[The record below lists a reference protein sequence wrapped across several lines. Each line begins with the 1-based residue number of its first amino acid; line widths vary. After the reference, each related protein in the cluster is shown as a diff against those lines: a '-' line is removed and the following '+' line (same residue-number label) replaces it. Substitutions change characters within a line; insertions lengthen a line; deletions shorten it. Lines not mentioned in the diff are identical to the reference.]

1 VAKGT
6 IEIELQGNVRAEA
19 KALQNV
25 FLNSLGWRGV
35 RKLEQFATVNAARAL
50 AKPVREKAPKDL
62 GGLAKSVRGRRSRIT
77 RPGAIVGPVAGKKHA
92 WYAWF
97 VVKGVKPH
105 TIPKVTVG
113 NMFSDRKF
121 IEHPGTRGDNFV
133 IDAVEANIQLAKDA
147 MAKTIVL
154 LINDEAMRNKV
165 LGLEIEYANGT
176 ATKFQSE
183 SALRQWNK
191 PDFIGPLTPLQAEGK
206 RRRQATDKVKAIAA
220 SKRLERFKQDVQV
233 FGISPNMS
241 NLRAG

>member
-1 VAKGT
+1 MAKGLV
-6 IEIELQGNVRAEA
+6 EIQLQGNVRAEA
-19 KALQNV
+19 EALQKV

-50 AKPVREKAPKDL
+50 AKPVRAAAPKDL

-77 RPGAIVGPVAGKKHA
+77 RPGAIVGPVASKKYA

-97 VVKGVKPH
+97 AVKGTKPH
-105 TIPKVTVG
+105 TIPKVTAG

-121 IEHPGTRGDNFV
+121 IEHPGTRGNNFV
-133 IDAVEANIQLAKDA
+133 IEAVEANIQLAKDA

-176 ATKFQSE
+176 AAKWQGDP
-183 SALRQWNK
+183 ALRQWNK
-191 PDFIGPLTPLQAEGK
+191 PDFVGPLTPLQAEGK
-206 RRRQATDKVKAIAA
+206 RRREATDKVKAIATA
-220 SKRLERFKQDVQV
+220 GRLERLRSDAAV
-233 FGISPNMS
+233 FGIRPNMS

>member
-1 VAKGT
+1 MAKGT
-6 IEIELQGNVRAEA
+6 VEIQLQGNVRAEA
-19 KALQNV
+19 EALQKV

-62 GGLAKSVRGRRSRIT
+62 GELAKSVRGRRSRIT

-97 VVKGVKPH
+97 AVKGTKPH
-105 TIPKVTVG
+105 TIPKVTAS
-113 NMFSDRKF
+113 NLFSDRKF
-121 IEHPGTRGDNFV
+121 IEHPGTRGNNFV
-133 IDAVEANIQLAKDA
+133 IEAVEANIQLAKDA

-183 SALRQWNK
+183 QALRQWNK
-191 PDFIGPLTPLQAEGK
+191 PDFIGPLAPLQAEGK
-206 RRRQATDKVKAIAA
+206 RRREATDKIKVLAA
-220 SKRLERFKQDVQV
+220 NKRLAQFKQDAQV
-233 FGISPNMS
+233 FGIKPNMS
-241 NLRAG
+241 NLRAR

>member
-6 IEIELQGNVRAEA
+6 VEIQLQGNVRAEA
-19 KALQNV
+19 EALQKV

-50 AKPVREKAPKDL
+50 AKPVRDKAPKDL

-97 VVKGVKPH
+97 AVKGTKPH
-105 TIPKVTVG
+105 TIPKVTAK
-113 NMFSDRKF
+113 NLFSDRKF
-121 IEHPGTRGDNFV
+121 IEHPGTRGNNFV
-133 IDAVEANIQLAKDA
+133 IEAVEANIQLAKDA

-183 SALRQWNK
+183 QALRQWNK
-191 PDFIGPLTPLQAEGK
+191 PDFIGPLTSLQAEGK
-206 RRRQATDKVKAIAA
+206 RRNQASDKVKAIAA
-220 SKRLERFKQDVQV
+220 DKRLAKFKQDVQV
-233 FGISPNMS
+233 FGIKPNMS

>member
-1 VAKGT
+1 VAKGLV
-6 IEIELQGNVRAEA
+6 EIQLQGNVRAEA
-19 KALQNV
+19 EALQKV

-35 RKLEQFATVNAARAL
+35 RKLEFATVNAARAL
-50 AKPVREKAPKDL
+50 AKPVRAAAPKDL

-77 RPGAIVGPVAGKKHA
+77 RPGAIVGPVASKKYA

-97 VVKGVKPH
+97 AVKGTKPH
-105 TIPKVTVG
+105 TIPKVTAG

-121 IEHPGTRGDNFV
+121 IEHPGTRGNNFV
-133 IDAVEANIQLAKDA
+133 IEAVEANIQLAKDA

-176 ATKFQSE
+176 AAKWQGDP
-183 SALRQWNK
+183 ALRQWNK
-191 PDFIGPLTPLQAEGK
+191 PDFVGPLTPLQAEGK
-206 RRRQATDKVKAIAA
+206 RRREATDKVKAIATA
-220 SKRLERFKQDVQV
+220 GRLERLRSDAAV
-233 FGISPNMS
+233 FGIRPNMS

>member
-1 VAKGT
+1 MAKGT
-6 IEIELQGNVRAEA
+6 VEIQLQGNVRAEA
-19 KALQNV
+19 EALQKV

-97 VVKGVKPH
+97 AVKGTKPH
-105 TIPKVTVG
+105 TIPKITAA
-113 NMFSDRKF
+113 NLFSDRKF
-121 IEHPGTRGDNFV
+121 IEHPGTRGNNFV
-133 IDAVEANIQLAKDA
+133 IEAVEANIQLAKDA

-183 SALRQWNK
+183 QALRQWNK

-206 RRRQATDKVKAIAA
+206 RRREATDKMKVLAA
-220 SKRLERFKQDVQV
+220 NKRLAQFKQDAQV
-233 FGISPNMS
+233 FGIKPNMS

>member
-1 VAKGT
+1 MAKGT
-6 IEIELQGNVRAEA
+6 VEIQLQGNVRAEA
-19 KALQNV
+19 EALQKV

-97 VVKGVKPH
+97 AVKGTKPH
-105 TIPKVTVG
+105 TIPKITAA
-113 NMFSDRKF
+113 NLFSDRKF
-121 IEHPGTRGDNFV
+121 IEHPGIRGNNFV
-133 IDAVEANIQLAKDA
+133 IEAVEANIQLAKDA

-176 ATKFQSE
+176 ATKFQQE
-183 SALRQWNK
+183 QALRQWNK

-206 RRRQATDKVKAIAA
+206 RRREASDKIKVLAA
-220 SKRLERFKQDVQV
+220 NKRLAQLKQDAQV
-233 FGISPNMS
+233 FGIKPNMS

>member
-6 IEIELQGNVRAEA
+6 VEIQLQGNVRAEA
-19 KALQNV
+19 EALQKV

-97 VVKGVKPH
+97 AVKGTKPH
-105 TIPKVTVG
+105 TIPKITAA
-113 NMFSDRKF
+113 NLFSDRKF
-121 IEHPGTRGDNFV
+121 IEHPGTRGNNFV
-133 IDAVEANIQLAKDA
+133 IEAVEANIQLAKDA

-183 SALRQWNK
+183 QALRQWNK

-206 RRRQATDKVKAIAA
+206 RRREATDKMKVLAA
-220 SKRLERFKQDVQV
+220 NKRLAQFKQDAQV
-233 FGISPNMS
+233 FGIKPNMS

>member
-1 VAKGT
+1 MAKGT

-19 KALQNV
+19 EALQKV

-97 VVKGVKPH
+97 AVKGTKPH
-105 TIPKVTVG
+105 TIPKVTAA
-113 NMFSDRKF
+113 NLFSDRKF
-121 IEHPGTRGDNFV
+121 IEHPGTRGNNFV
-133 IDAVEANIQLAKDA
+133 IEAVEANIQLAKDA

-183 SALRQWNK
+183 QALRQWNK

-206 RRRQATDKVKAIAA
+206 RRNQASDKVKVLAA
-220 SKRLERFKQDVQV
+220 NKRLAQFKQDAQV
-233 FGISPNMS
+233 FGIKPNMS

>member
-6 IEIELQGNVRAEA
+6 VEIQLQGNVRAEA
-19 KALQNV
+19 EALQKV

-97 VVKGVKPH
+97 AVKGTKPH
-105 TIPKVTVG
+105 TIPKVTAA
-113 NMFSDRKF
+113 NLFSDRKF
-121 IEHPGTRGDNFV
+121 IEHPGTRGNNFV
-133 IDAVEANIQLAKDA
+133 IEAVEANIQLAKDA

-183 SALRQWNK
+183 QALRQWNK

-206 RRRQATDKVKAIAA
+206 RRREATDKIKVIAA
-220 SKRLERFKQDVQV
+220 NKRLAQFKQDAQV
-233 FGISPNMS
+233 FGIKPNMS

>member
-6 IEIELQGNVRAEA
+6 VEIQLQGNVRAEA
-19 KALQNV
+19 EALQKV

-97 VVKGVKPH
+97 AVKGTKPH
-105 TIPKVTVG
+105 TIPKVTAA
-113 NMFSDRKF
+113 NLFSDRKF
-121 IEHPGTRGDNFV
+121 IEHPGTRGNNFV

-183 SALRQWNK
+183 QALRQWNK

-206 RRRQATDKVKAIAA
+206 RRNQASDKVKVLAA
-220 SKRLERFKQDVQV
+220 NKRLAQFKQDAQV
-233 FGISPNMS
+233 FGIKPNMS

>member
-6 IEIELQGNVRAEA
+6 VEIQLQGNVRAEA
-19 KALQNV
+19 EALQKV

-97 VVKGVKPH
+97 AVKGTMPH
-105 TIPKVTVG
+105 TIPKVTAA
-113 NMFSDRKF
+113 NLFSDRKF
-121 IEHPGTRGDNFV
+121 IEHPGTRGNNFV

-183 SALRQWNK
+183 QALRQWNK

-206 RRRQATDKVKAIAA
+206 RRNQASDKVKVLAA
-220 SKRLERFKQDVQV
+220 NKRLAQFKQDAQV
-233 FGISPNMS
+233 FGIKPNMS
-241 NLRAG
+241 NLRVG

>member
-19 KALQNV
+19 EALQKV

-97 VVKGVKPH
+97 AVKGTKPH
-105 TIPKVTVG
+105 TIPKVTAA
-113 NMFSDRKF
+113 NLFSDRKF
-121 IEHPGTRGDNFV
+121 IEHPGTRGNNFV
-133 IDAVEANIQLAKDA
+133 IEAVEANIQLAKDA

-183 SALRQWNK
+183 QALRQWNK

-206 RRRQATDKVKAIAA
+206 RRNQASDKIKVLAA
-220 SKRLERFKQDVQV
+220 NKRLAQFKQDAQV
-233 FGISPNMS
+233 FGIKPNMS

>member
-6 IEIELQGNVRAEA
+6 VEIQLQGNVRAEA
-19 KALQNV
+19 EALQKV

-97 VVKGVKPH
+97 AVKGTKPH
-105 TIPKVTVG
+105 TIPKVTAK
-113 NMFSDRKF
+113 NLFSDRKF
-121 IEHPGTRGDNFV
+121 IEHPGTRGNNFV
-133 IDAVEANIQLAKDA
+133 IEAVEANIQLAKDA

-183 SALRQWNK
+183 QALRQWNK
-191 PDFIGPLTPLQAEGK
+191 PDFIGPLTSLQAEGK
-206 RRRQATDKVKAIAA
+206 RRNQASDKVKAIAA
-220 SKRLERFKQDVQV
+220 DKRLAKFKQDVQV
-233 FGISPNMS
+233 FGIKPNMS

>member
-1 VAKGT
+1 MAKSAV
-6 IEIELQGNVRAEA
+6 EIELQGNVRAEA
-19 KALQNV
+19 EALQKA

-62 GGLAKSVRGRRSRIT
+62 GGLGKSVRGRRSRIT

-97 VVKGVKPH
+97 VVKGTKPH
-105 TIPKVTVG
+105 TIPKVTAS
-113 NMFSDRKF
+113 NLFSDRKF

-154 LINDEAMRNKV
+154 LLNDEAMRAKV

-176 ATKFQSE
+176 ATKFQQE
-183 SALRQWNK
+183 QALRQWNK

-206 RRRQATDKVKAIAA
+206 RRADAANKIKAIAA

-233 FGISPNMS
+233 FGIRPNMS

>member
-6 IEIELQGNVRAEA
+6 VEIQLQGNVRAEA
-19 KALQNV
+19 EALQKV

-97 VVKGVKPH
+97 AVKGTKPH
-105 TIPKVTVG
+105 TIPKVTAA
-113 NMFSDRKF
+113 NLFSDRKF
-121 IEHPGTRGDNFV
+121 IEHPGTRGNNFV
-133 IDAVEANIQLAKDA
+133 IEAVEANIQLAKDA

-183 SALRQWNK
+183 QALRQWNK

-206 RRRQATDKVKAIAA
+206 RRREATDKIKVLAA
-220 SKRLERFKQDVQV
+220 NKRLAQFKQDAQV
-233 FGISPNMS
+233 FGIKPNMS

>member
-1 VAKGT
+1 MAKGT

-19 KALQNV
+19 EALQKV

-97 VVKGVKPH
+97 AVKGTKAH
-105 TIPKVTVG
+105 TIPKVTAA
-113 NMFSDRKF
+113 NLFSDRKF
-121 IEHPGTRGDNFV
+121 IEHPGTRGNNFV
-133 IDAVEANIQLAKDA
+133 IEAVEANIQLAKDA

-183 SALRQWNK
+183 QALRQWNK

-206 RRRQATDKVKAIAA
+206 RRNQASEKIKVLAA
-220 SKRLERFKQDVQV
+220 NKRLAQFKQDAQV
-233 FGISPNMS
+233 FGIKPNMS

>member
-1 VAKGT
+1 MAKGT
-6 IEIELQGNVRAEA
+6 VEIQLQGNVRAEA
-19 KALQNV
+19 EALQKV

-50 AKPVREKAPKDL
+50 AKPVRDKAPKDL

-97 VVKGVKPH
+97 AVKGTKPH
-105 TIPKVTVG
+105 TIPKVTAA
-113 NMFSDRKF
+113 NLFSDRKF
-121 IEHPGTRGDNFV
+121 IEHPGTRGNNFV
-133 IDAVEANIQLAKDA
+133 IEAVEANIQLAKDA

-183 SALRQWNK
+183 QALRQWNK
-191 PDFIGPLTPLQAEGK
+191 PDFIGPLTSLQAEGK
-206 RRRQATDKVKAIAA
+206 RRNQASDKVKAIAA
-220 SKRLERFKQDVQV
+220 DKRLAKFKQDVQV
-233 FGISPNMS
+233 FGIKPNMS

>member
-6 IEIELQGNVRAEA
+6 VEIQLQGNVRAEA
-19 KALQNV
+19 QALQKV

-97 VVKGVKPH
+97 AVKGTKPH
-105 TIPKVTVG
+105 TIPKVTAA
-113 NMFSDRKF
+113 NLFSDRKF
-121 IEHPGTRGDNFV
+121 IEHPGTRGNNFV
-133 IDAVEANIQLAKDA
+133 IEAVEANIQLAKDA

-183 SALRQWNK
+183 QALRQWNK

-206 RRRQATDKVKAIAA
+206 RRNQASDKVKVLAA
-220 SKRLERFKQDVQV
+220 NKRLAQFKQDAQV
-233 FGISPNMS
+233 FGIKPNMS

>member
-19 KALQNV
+19 QALQNV

-105 TIPKVTVG
+105 TIPKVTAG
-113 NMFSDRKF
+113 NLFSDRKF

-183 SALRQWNK
+183 QALRQWNK

-206 RRRQATDKVKAIAA
+206 RRSQAADKVKAIAA

>member
-6 IEIELQGNVRAEA
+6 VEIQLQGNVRAEA
-19 KALQNV
+19 EALQKV

-50 AKPVREKAPKDL
+50 AKPVRDKAPKDL

-97 VVKGVKPH
+97 AVKGTKPH
-105 TIPKVTVG
+105 TIPKVTAA
-113 NMFSDRKF
+113 NLFSDRKF
-121 IEHPGTRGDNFV
+121 IEHPGTRGNNFV
-133 IDAVEANIQLAKDA
+133 IEAVEANIQLAKDA

-183 SALRQWNK
+183 QALRQWNK
-191 PDFIGPLTPLQAEGK
+191 PDFIGPLTSLQAEGK
-206 RRRQATDKVKAIAA
+206 RRNQASDKVKAIAA
-220 SKRLERFKQDVQV
+220 DKRLAKFKQDVQV
-233 FGISPNMS
+233 FGIKPNMS

>member
-1 VAKGT
+1 MAKGT
-6 IEIELQGNVRAEA
+6 VEIELQGNVRAEA
-19 KALQNV
+19 EALQRV

-50 AKPVREKAPKDL
+50 AKPVREKAPRDL

-97 VVKGVKPH
+97 AVKGTKPH
-105 TIPKVTVG
+105 TIPKLTAA
-113 NMFSDRKF
+113 NLFSDRKF
-121 IEHPGTRGDNFV
+121 IEHPGTRGSNFV
-133 IDAVEANIQLAKDA
+133 IEAVEANIQLAKDA

-176 ATKFQSE
+176 ATKFQQE
-183 SALRQWNK
+183 QALRQWNK

-206 RRRQATDKVKAIAA
+206 RRVEANEKIKVLAA
-220 SKRLERFKQDVQV
+220 NKRLAQFQQDVQV
-233 FGISPNMS
+233 FGIRPNMS